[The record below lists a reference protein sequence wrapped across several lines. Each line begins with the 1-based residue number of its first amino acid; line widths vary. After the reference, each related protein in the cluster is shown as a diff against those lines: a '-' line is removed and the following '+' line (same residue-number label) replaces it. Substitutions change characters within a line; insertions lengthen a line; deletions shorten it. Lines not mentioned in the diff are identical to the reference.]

1 MTITEKDE
9 TVKDQ
14 ILAAAM
20 LVFKK
25 WGLHKTTMEDIA
37 KAAEKGKST
46 LYYYYK
52 SKEDI
57 FDEAARHEMDQIFKH
72 CSEVIKN
79 VNSAKEKLQ
88 LYVTT
93 IFTEIKKRTEFYSIV
108 AQETREDRKIVTNLV
123 SYYHKIEEQIIRD
136 IVKLG
141 VSTKEFAFANR
152 NDQSRAVFIIA
163 LILRNLQIE
172 FGINRVAD
180 DLIPYTNMI
189 SQILINGI
197 RT

>member
-1 MTITEKDE
+1 MTILEKDE
-9 TVKDQ
+9 TVKEQ
-14 ILAAAM
+14 ILTAAM
-20 LVFKK
+20 QAFKK

-57 FDEAARHEMDQIFKH
+57 FEEAARSEMDQVFKR
-72 CSEVIKN
+72 SLEAIANIK
-79 VNSAKEKLQ
+79 SAKEKLQ
-88 LYVTT
+88 LYISTV
-93 IFTEIKKRTEFYSIV
+93 FMEIKKRTDLYNIV
-108 AQETREDRKIVTNLV
+108 AQETLEDRKIVKNLV
-123 SYYHKIEEQIIRD
+123 AYYHKIEEQIIRD

-141 VSTKEFAFANR
+141 VSTKEFAFANK
-152 NDQSRAVFIIA
+152 NDQSKAVFIIV

-172 FGINRVAD
+172 FGINHMAD
-180 DLIPYTNMI
+180 DLTPYTNMI